1 MKQLL
6 AASWSGAHNQVTKAG
21 SIAWGNENLTLPEMI
36 GRAIYVG
43 LSLLGLVF
51 LVYILIAGF
60 KWMTAQGTE
69 KQVTE
74 AKDTIK
80 NSIIGLV
87 IILLSFAL
95 TTFVMTELGGAQN
108 EVTPVA
114 TNVLTLSSMSGAK
127 CVIIN
132 SSNFKSYI

>member
-80 NSIIGLV
+80 NSIIGL
-87 IILLSFAL
+87 IIVLLSFAL
-95 TTFVMTELGGAQN
+95 TTFVMGQLGAVQN
-108 EVTPVA
+108 GTTPVA
-114 TNVLTLSSMSGAK
+114 TNVLTPSSDNGA
-127 CVIIN
+127 
-132 SSNFKSYI
+132 